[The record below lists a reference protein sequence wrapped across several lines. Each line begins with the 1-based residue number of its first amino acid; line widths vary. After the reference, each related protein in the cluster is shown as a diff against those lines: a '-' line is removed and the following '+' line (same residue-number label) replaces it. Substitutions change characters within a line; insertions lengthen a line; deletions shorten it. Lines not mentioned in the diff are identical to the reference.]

1 LTASEVAFLAL
12 GLVLGVACGAALIEV
27 LRSKPPASREVRVT
41 VAPNA
46 IHARFPATLADPTA
60 SPVAPGP
67 AAGGP
72 GDRRWHDE
80 TGDEDPAATG
90 RRAVDRL
97 AKALG
102 EPVMEATSKVSSAG
116 TSVPSAEGLS
126 RPDPLWLTTRRD
138 ERPALVPVP
147 ISLEPDPL
155 TEALRSRAAA
165 VASAGIV
172 DRGAVA
178 TERGSRGDSVT
189 PLDRGD
195 AAPSS
200 PRSSTPV
207 AGAGRTAAGAV
218 SGRTSAPDE
227 PASPAAPGSAPTGT
241 TETSKALAAPPAPS
255 ATAAAAQAS
264 NAAAVPPAPSA
275 TATTTQASKAAV
287 VPPAPGATA
296 TGPCADE
303 RRVAEER
310 CAVAS
315 RARDGAT
322 AAAEALRTAQ
332 RAYDDQVSAA
342 ETASA
347 TADPRYVRA
356 AKETA
361 QQRFRDARSGAFT
374 RDDVER
380 AARDWLAEINRI
392 NIETREATARA
403 EKSRTA
409 ATQLAAGLERL
420 AVEADAARI
429 SAERAEEA
437 CIAAREAVAA
447 CDESQAIA
455 AAAAK
460 AAPPTTQDRGRRPP
474 SAGRAP
480 AAPVGEAQPAFE
492 ADMGSRAG
500 QDALIL
506 RVLRGDREAMQRAV
520 ARLAAGDPDGARR
533 WQPLLAGL
541 AEALVARSIEAAA
554 FDFPVDH
561 FFWGP
566 FSQAQN
572 RDIVSGLSSLG
583 FRFDGFGGWLDD
595 RVPSQRDLSL
605 AVGYAGLD
613 PMRIRHWPNEPE
625 MQALLTEV
633 RVAADEYVASA
644 AGGLTLGE
652 LVTLLGRRADALT
665 ELWNAWG
672 TVRPVLLES
681 D

>member
-27 LRSKPPASREVRVT
+27 LRAKPPASREVRVT

-60 SPVAPGP
+60 SPVAAGP

-72 GDRRWHDE
+72 GDRRWNDDLSDDE
-80 TGDEDPAATG
+80 AATAG

-97 AKALG
+97 ARTLG
-102 EPVMEATSKVSSAG
+102 DPVMDPAPEAPSAG
-116 TSVPSAEGLS
+116 TPVPSADAQP
-126 RPDPLWLTTRRD
+126 RADPLWLTGRRD

-147 ISLEPDPL
+147 ISIEPDPL
-155 TEALRSRAAA
+155 TVALQSRAAA
-165 VASAGIV
+165 LASAGRA
-172 DRGAVA
+172 DRGGIA
-178 TERGSRGDSVT
+178 TSD
-189 PLDRGD
+189 DRR
-195 AAPSS
+195 PSS
-200 PRSSTPV
+200 PTSKAADVAATAGPGQPRREAAEPADVAASRSGAPRTADANRPA
-207 AGAGRTAAGAV
+207 AGSVTAAGTAAE
-218 SGRTSAPDE
+218 G
-227 PASPAAPGSAPTGT
+227 PAATAAPAAPDAPAPAPT
-241 TETSKALAAPPAPS
+241 E
-255 ATAAAAQAS
+255 
-264 NAAAVPPAPSA
+264 
-275 TATTTQASKAAV
+275 
-287 VPPAPGATA
+287 
-296 TGPCADE
+296 TGPCAED

-342 ETASA
+342 ESASA
-347 TADPRYVRA
+347 TADPRSVRA

-380 AARDWLAEINRI
+380 AAREWLAEINRI
-392 NIETREATARA
+392 NVETRDAATRA
-403 EKSRTA
+403 EKSRAA
-409 ATQLAAGLERL
+409 ATQLAVGLERL

-437 CIAAREAVAA
+437 CMAAREAVAA
-447 CDESQAIA
+447 CDEAQTMA
-455 AAAAK
+455 AAAARPAPA
-460 AAPPTTQDRGRRPP
+460 AAPDRGRRPP
-474 SAGRAP
+474 SPSRVP
-480 AAPVGEAQPAFE
+480 TAAPVGEAQPAFD

-506 RVLRGDREAMQRAV
+506 RILRGDREAMQRAV
-520 ARLAAGDPDGARR
+520 ARLARDDPEGGRR
-533 WQPLLAGL
+533 WQPLLGGL

-566 FSQAQN
+566 FSQDQN
-572 RDIVSGLSSLG
+572 RDIAAGLSSLG

-625 MQALLTEV
+625 MAALLSDV
-633 RVAADEYVASA
+633 RVAADDYVASA

-672 TVRPVLLES
+672 SVRPVLLES